1 MKKVYTI
8 YDKKA
13 LSYSPML
20 MVFDNRVS
28 ALRQF
33 EQLCRSD
40 GTLVNRY
47 PDDFALYCLGN
58 FDEEKGKLI
67 SYDVPEHILDASEY
81 IIADLSKQQDMKKK
95 MGYVPSFFEMLP
107 AAGV

>member
-13 LSYSPML
+13 LSYSPLL

-33 EQLCRSD
+33 EQLCRSE
-40 GTLVNRY
+40 GSLVNRY

-58 FDEEKGKLI
+58 FDEEKGKLF

-81 IIADLSKQQDMKKK
+81 VIANLSK
-95 MGYVPSFFEMLP
+95 
-107 AAGV
+107 